1 MLRFRRPDRLSTES
15 WLFVAPVALGKHGK
29 RGVRLAQCSFPR
41 GRLLATLALAIGLFG
56 LPGCEEGTGPAG
68 KRPDRLHLV
77 ETALVKSDNLSVVRT
92 RTGTLRARREVKIY
106 TQEDGRITQLPFYEG
121 DRVAEGD
128 VVVRLDDTLIRVQLN
143 RAIATRKQAE
153 QDLTRLK
160 KLRARKVA
168 SEDEYTRALT
178 QLDVAQADEDLL
190 RTRLGYT
197 MIKSPLA
204 GIVEARLSEPGNIAE
219 RHQHLLTISD
229 PSSLVTELPVSGL
242 ILPYLEIGDIAKVRI
257 DALGD
262 RVFEGRIIRIHH
274 SLDPLT
280 RRGTIEVEL
289 QPVPKGAAPGQLCR
303 VELRTHGADRRVIP
317 FAALRRDNAS
327 EYVFIVD
334 KEGKARRVNV
344 VTGLRLAE
352 KIEITEGLQD
362 GQRVITKGFL
372 GLAAGK
378 SIEPVN

>member
-1 MLRFRRPDRLSTES
+1 MSLVIVFALSG
-15 WLFVAPVALGKHGK
+15 VLGCSEEPGPTRK
-29 RGVRLAQCSFPR
+29 RS
-41 GRLLATLALAIGLFG
+41 
-56 LPGCEEGTGPAG
+56 E
-68 KRPDRLHLV
+68 RLHLV
-77 ETALVKSDNLSVVRT
+77 ETALVRSDNLSVVRT

-106 TQEDGRITQLPFYEG
+106 TQEDGRITQLPLYEG
-121 DRVAEGD
+121 DKVAKGD
-128 VVVRLDDTLIRVQLN
+128 VVVRLDDTLIQVQLN
-143 RAIATRKQAE
+143 RATATRKQAE
-153 QDLTRLK
+153 QDVERLR

-178 QLDVAQADEDLL
+178 QRDVAQADEDLL

-197 MIKSPLA
+197 RIASPLT
-204 GIVEARLSEPGNIAE
+204 GVVEARLSEPGNIAE

-242 ILPYLEIGDIAKVRI
+242 VVPYLATGDIAKVRI

-262 RVFEGRIIRIHH
+262 RVFEGRIVRIHH

-289 QPVPKGAAPGQLCR
+289 QPVPEGAVPGQLCR
-303 VELRTHGADRRVIP
+303 VELTTQGADRRVIP
-317 FAALRRDNAS
+317 FAALRRDSAS
-327 EYVFIVD
+327 EYVFIID
-334 KEGKARRVNV
+334 GENKARRVDV

-352 KIEITEGLQD
+352 KIEITEGLED

-372 GLAAGK
+372 GLTAGT
-378 SIEPVN
+378 SVESVN